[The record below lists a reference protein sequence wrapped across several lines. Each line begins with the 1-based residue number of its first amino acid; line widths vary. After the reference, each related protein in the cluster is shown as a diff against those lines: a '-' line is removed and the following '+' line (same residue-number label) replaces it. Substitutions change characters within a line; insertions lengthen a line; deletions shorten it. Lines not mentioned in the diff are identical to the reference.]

1 MSYAFF
7 PQFLLAGGE
16 LHNLCRGLQL
26 SIRVFQPIKRQTP
39 QCKLGRSNG
48 DLLLGSDLIC
58 LRPLQEGFC
67 KRKEP
72 CQTYREVPQ
81 WVSFFCKQTWF
92 LLFFVGTRLPL
103 HIPWICNATATS
115 AFYFCHECRSLC
127 FDAELQLPWVLL
139 VREDQKCSDQTHPCQ
154 APVKIQLLLSWPS
167 LLCIFGL
174 LRLKYMDVCIDSF
187 ILHPG
192 FK

>member
-81 WVSFFCKQTWF
+81 WVSFFCRDTITSSHS
-92 LLFFVGTRLPL
+92 VGS
-103 HIPWICNATATS
+103 ASTS

-127 FDAELQLPWVLL
+127 FDDGLQLPWVHL
-139 VREDQKCSDQTHPCQ
+139 VREDQKCPDQTHPCK

-167 LLCIFGL
+167 LLDIFGL
-174 LRLKYMDVCIDSF
+174 YRLQYMDVCIDSF
-187 ILHPG
+187 ILYPS
-192 FK
+192 